1 MASDRVI
8 KRRIKSAKNISQITK
23 AMQMV
28 AASKMR
34 RAVDASVRGK
44 PYADKIY
51 KMVHEFAANIDSS
64 NHELLRKNQSNKQLV
79 VLIVTNK
86 GLCAGLNNSLF
97 RKMMTWFGGSPIDVV
112 LLGKKGRSY
121 AVRTGT
127 TLVADFSESG
137 SFITTVP
144 AVTKLL
150 VEQYLNDSYGSI
162 WLVYNEFIT
171 PLVQT
176 PMRKCILPITEFETE
191 EKQESKETYHEMLIE
206 PSIAYIIDELLFHYL
221 ENQVRAAIL
230 EAEASEHSARMIA
243 MKNATENA
251 QELTEALTLE
261 YNKARQQKITF
272 EIADMVTARLA
283 VE

>member
-1 MASDRVI
+1 MASDRII
-8 KRRIKSAKNISQITK
+8 KRRIRSAKNISQITK

-34 RAVDASVRGK
+34 RAVDTTVKGK

-51 KMVHEFAANIDSS
+51 KMVHEFAAGIDST
-64 NHELLRKNQSNKQLV
+64 NHELLRKNTSNKQLV

-86 GLCAGLNNSLF
+86 GLCGGLNNSLL
-97 RKMMTWFGGSPIDVV
+97 RKMMGWFGSSSIDIV

-121 AVRTGT
+121 TIRTGA

-137 SFITTVP
+137 PFITTVP
-144 AVTKLL
+144 AVTKLI
-150 VEQYLNDSYGSI
+150 VEQYLSGTYGSI

-176 PMRKCILPITEFETE
+176 PLRKCILPITEFEAT

-206 PSIAYIIDELLFHYL
+206 PSIGDILDQLLFHYL

-243 MKNATENA
+243 MKNATESA
-251 QELTEALTLE
+251 EELTEALTLE

>member
-1 MASDRVI
+1 MASDRII

-34 RAVDASVRGK
+34 RAVDSTVKGK

-51 KMVHEFAANIDSS
+51 TMVHEFAAQIDETH
-64 NHELLRKNQSNKQLV
+64 HELLRKNTSSKELV
-79 VLIVTNK
+79 VLIATNK
-86 GLCAGLNNSLF
+86 GLCGGLNNALF
-97 RKMMTWFGGSPIDVV
+97 RKMVTWFTNSPIDIV
-112 LLGKKGRSY
+112 LLGKKGRSFTI
-121 AVRTGT
+121 RTGS
-127 TLVADFSESG
+127 TLIADFSESG
-137 SFITTVP
+137 LFISSVA
-144 AVTKLL
+144 AVTQLI
-150 VEQYLNDSYGSI
+150 VQHYLSGTYGSI
-162 WLVYNEFIT
+162 WLVFNQFIS
-171 PLVQT
+171 PLVQI
-176 PMRKCILPITEFETE
+176 PVRKCILPIVEFETG
-191 EKQESKETYHEMLIE
+191 EKQLSKESYHEMLIE
-206 PSIAYIIDELLFHYL
+206 PSIEQILDELLFHYL

-251 QELTEALTLE
+251 AELTEVLTLE